1 MMTYYVVTFSLRWMD
16 SSRCLMQ
23 QGIQENDRLWLRFKY
38 FAFYDIEPKV
48 CLHVCVVIKFVLVV
62 LLPSVRIH
70 AQERYLYIFSM
81 MWCA

>member
-1 MMTYYVVTFSLRWMD
+1 MLHKLINTYLLSFPLRWLD

-48 CLHVCVVIKFVLVV
+48 CARVVFIDTVCVFIWLCIP
-62 LLPSVRIH
+62 LLI
-70 AQERYLYIFSM
+70 
-81 MWCA
+81 